1 MNAAI
6 VIARR
11 ELLSQHLAPG
21 GAVVAAAFCLL
32 GGLVHFVV
40 GPQLAGQGFAPGR
53 PASLSLFFEA
63 SLWLVFLV
71 APAASMRAFSD
82 EIRLG
87 TLETLFTAPVR
98 DVEIVLGKFL
108 GAIAFLAILLAPT
121 LLFTIPLE
129 LHGRPDWGAIAAG
142 YAGLLLVGA
151 ACAASGLFASSLTTS
166 PVVAYLLT
174 LFLWMFLVAATI
186 GLPILGGIA
195 TGLAGTPDVA
205 PAARRLLGAV
215 ESVGAVAGEVNP
227 IARVRGFVTGLVD
240 SFSVAYLALLAGFF
254 LAATAEVLAIRRSA

>member
-1 MNAAI
+1 MSGAL
-6 VIARR
+6 VIALR
-11 ELLSQHLAPG
+11 ELRSQHLAPG
-21 GAVVAAAFCLL
+21 GAVVVAAFCLL

-63 SLWLVFLV
+63 ALWLMFLV
-71 APAASMRAFSD
+71 APAASMRAFSE

-98 DVEIVLGKFL
+98 DAGIVLGKFL
-108 GAIAFLAILLAPT
+108 GALGFIAVLLLPT
-121 LLFTIPLE
+121 LLFALPIE

-142 YAGLLLVGA
+142 YFGLLLVGA
-151 ACAASGLFASSLTTS
+151 ACSASGLLASSLTTS

-174 LFLWMFLVAATI
+174 VFLWMLLVAATI
-186 GLPILGGIA
+186 GLPVLGGVA
-195 TGLAGTPDVA
+195 TGLAGMPDTG
-205 PAARRLLGAV
+205 PEARRLLEIVAR
-215 ESVGAVAGEVNP
+215 VGAVAGEANP

-240 SFSVAYLALLAGFF
+240 TFSVAYLAATTLFF
-254 LAATAEVLAIRRSA
+254 LVATGQVLAIRRSA